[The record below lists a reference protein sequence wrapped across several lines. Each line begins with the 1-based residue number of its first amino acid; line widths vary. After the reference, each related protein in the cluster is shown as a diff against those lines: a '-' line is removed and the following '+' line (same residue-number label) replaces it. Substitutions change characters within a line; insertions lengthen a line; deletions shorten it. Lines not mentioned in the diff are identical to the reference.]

1 MRPIEQPILARH
13 VHRVFF
19 TRDVFVPEN
28 PLLAEVLGGGG
39 QTLAR
44 VLVTLDDGLAQAQP
58 ALTARIEAWFA
69 SRPAPF
75 ILAAPPLALPGG
87 EAAKNSWV
95 LVNEVLA
102 AIAQLRLCRH
112 SYVVAVG
119 GGAHLDVVGFAAALA
134 HRGLRHVRLPSTTL
148 AQADSGVGVKNG
160 INAFGRK
167 NFVGTFAP
175 PFAVINDFALLDALP
190 VRDKRA
196 GYAEAV
202 KVALIRDAAF
212 FDWIEAR
219 TRALA
224 GFERAAVET
233 LIHRSAELHV
243 THIATGGDPF
253 ESGSARPLDFGHWA
267 AHKLEAL
274 SDYRLRHGEAV
285 AIGLALDT
293 VYSRRVSLLD
303 PAACDRILR
312 LLEQLGFRLF
322 AEELHQRD
330 ASGSFVVLG
339 GLDEFREHLGGE
351 LTVTLLAEVGRGL
364 EVHAMDPEIVGHA
377 LEELAWRARP
387 ACGLPA

>member
-19 TRDVFVPEN
+19 TRNAFIPTN
-28 PLLAEVLGGGG
+28 PLLADVLGGSG
-39 QTLAR
+39 LAPGR
-44 VLVTLDDGLAQAQP
+44 VLVTIDDGLAQAQP
-58 ALTARIEAWFA
+58 ALPARIEAWFE
-69 SRPAPF
+69 SRPGPF
-75 ILAAPPLALPGG
+75 TLAAPPLALPGG

-95 LVNEVLA
+95 LVSEVLA
-102 AIAQLRLCRH
+102 TIEQLRLCRH
-112 SYVVAVG
+112 SYVLAVG
-119 GGAHLDVVGFAAALA
+119 GGAHLDVVGFAAAIA

-175 PFAVINDFALLDALP
+175 PFAVINDLALLDALP
-190 VRDKRA
+190 ARDKRA

-212 FDWIEAR
+212 FDWIESR
-219 TRALA
+219 VGALA
-224 GFERAAVET
+224 GFEPAALET

-293 VYSRRVSLLD
+293 VYSRRVGLLD
-303 PAACDRILR
+303 GTACDRVLR

-322 AEELHQRD
+322 AEELLHRD
-330 ASGSFVVLG
+330 ASGSFTLLG
-339 GLDEFREHLGGE
+339 GLAEFREHLGGE

-364 EVHAMDPEIVGHA
+364 EVHAMDPEIVGHS
-377 LEELAWRARP
+377 LQELAWRARP
-387 ACGLPA
+387 ACGLPG